1 MSGTYEVTVGDRG
14 RFVIPRELRERA
26 GLSDGTPLTLL
37 ETEHGVVMLTRPQL
51 RELVRADLAG
61 VDLVEELLR
70 ERRAAAAA
78 EDVA

>member
-1 MSGTYEVTVGDRG
+1 
-14 RFVIPRELRERA
+14 
-26 GLSDGTPLTLL
+26 
-37 ETEHGVVMLTRPQL
+37 MLARHQL
-51 RELVRADLAG
+51 RDLVRADLAG